1 MHFNILKH
9 DLVPYF
15 KILSREEVEKLLTTY
30 NISKGDLPK
39 MLVTDPVSR
48 AIGTREGDVVK
59 VIRKSNT
66 AGESVAYRLVVGT
79 SMGDIDNIF
88 SSEEED

>member
-15 KILSREEVEKLLTTY
+15 KILSRQEVEKLLNTY
-30 NISKGDLPK
+30 NITQGDLPK
-39 MLVTDPVSR
+39 MAVTDPVSR

-59 VIRKSNT
+59 ITRKSTT
-66 AGESVAYRLVVGT
+66 AGQSVAYRLVVGT
-79 SMGDIDNIF
+79 SMGDIRN
-88 SSEEED
+88 SLEYEED